1 MANPLRSMLD
11 WFRTGPDRPIDPNEP
26 PESIRHRYER
36 HRWSV
41 FVSVTLGY
49 GIFYI
54 CRLNFSVVKK
64 PMLDED
70 ILSATEMGVIGS
82 ALLIAYAGGKL
93 INGFLADRANV
104 RRFMSAG
111 LLIVGL
117 VNVAL
122 GFADILKSEPLRMLL
137 GGSGLFLTV
146 AALWGVNG
154 WFQAT
159 GAPGSI
165 VSLSQWFSQK
175 ERGSRYGI
183 WCTSHNIGE
192 ALTFIITAFLVS
204 HMGWR
209 WGFWGPGLICVGT
222 AFILFRSLAD
232 RPRTLGLPL
241 VGDYRNDPSPQAAP
255 SESVGRLQLEV
266 LRNPAVWVL
275 GVASACMYVARYG
288 INNWGVLFL
297 QEGKSYSMVHAGTI
311 LAIYSFAGMAGS
323 LASGLLSDYLFKA
336 KRNLPCLLSG
346 LLQIVSLG
354 AFFLIPPG
362 HIVLDIAAL
371 TVFGFAMGILVS
383 FLGGL
388 MAIDIVSPRAAGAAA
403 GVVGLFS
410 YIGAAIQDTA
420 SGVLIDQGRVVSQVE
435 RVLDLTV
442 AEELIGPSFR
452 QALEGAL
459 PSGETVLTASVS
471 HYDFTGAFWFW
482 IGASILSMLLALLVW
497 NAGDKAAHLQ
507 S

>member
-1 MANPLRSMLD
+1 MANPLRALLD
-11 WFRTGPDRPIDPNEP
+11 WFRTGPDRPVDPNES
-26 PESIRHRYER
+26 PESIRRRYER
-36 HRWSV
+36 NRWSV

-64 PMLDED
+64 PMLDEN
-70 ILSATEMGVIGS
+70 ILSATEMGIIGS

-93 INGFLADRANV
+93 VNGFLADRANI
-104 RRFMSAG
+104 RRFMSLG
-111 LLIVGL
+111 LLMVGL

-122 GFADILKSEPLRMLL
+122 GFADILKSEPVRMLL

-222 AFILFRSLAD
+222 AFILFKSLAD

-241 VGDYRNDPSPQAAP
+241 VGDYKNDPSPQAAP
-255 SESVGRLQLEV
+255 TESVGRLQLEV

-275 GVASACMYVARYG
+275 GLASACMYVARYG
-288 INNWGVLFL
+288 INNWGVLYL
-297 QEGKSYSMVHAGTI
+297 QEGKSYSVMHAGTI

-323 LASGLLSDYLFKA
+323 LASGLLSDYLFNA
-336 KRNLPCLLSG
+336 KRNLPCLLAG
-346 LLQIVSLG
+346 LLQIASLI

-362 HIVLDIAAL
+362 HMILDIAAM

-403 GVVGLFS
+403 GVVGMFS

-420 SGVLIDQGRVVSQVE
+420 SGVLIDRSREV
-435 RVLDLTV
+435 T
-442 AEELIGPSFR
+442 
-452 QALEGAL
+452 
-459 PSGETVLTASVS
+459 ETATT
-471 HYDFTGAFWFW
+471 YDFTGAFWFW